1 MNRTAFSACTLFC
14 VLTAWLPMAARADVI
29 EYTLPGTD
37 LTMLIQGSAKRSGRT
52 VIVNHAKYGVFY
64 FSASDAKVH
73 EVSPTIQIFGRKLGT
88 AQANKDADAVME
100 AAQWAL
106 RHGLLPQVYA
116 AVDAALA
123 IDPQHAGA
131 QNMAELRE
139 KIRQP
144 LPDNPQQEEQLKKSV
159 RLYDMKVAKSNHYL
173 LLHDTPDE
181 PTGREKKS
189 RSESRLALLE
199 QVYESFLLRF
209 YSQGVELEVPQ
220 ERLMVVLFNEY
231 DDFLDYSTSLSPSL
245 ASAAGFWDPDSNV
258 AYFYD
263 QGSDDLFKALERF
276 AKEMIEAKEEAIRL
290 RVPGSGEIRRIA
302 DAMVLLV
309 DVARENEDIT
319 VVSHECTHQMAG
331 NTGLLPRGVSIPS
344 WVHEGLATYFESPS
358 EAAWSGIGA
367 VNETRINWYRALE
380 PHKSISNIDFIVGD
394 QIFDYAASHGAKL
407 HGYGQAWALTHF
419 LMERR
424 FDQFMDY
431 YRRLGELPPDIV
443 FNAEALNEV
452 FTESFGEDRD
462 TLNLE
467 WRRYMRTL
475 KTDMEEVLGED
486 Y

>member
-14 VLTAWLPMAARADVI
+14 VLTAWLSSAARADVI

-37 LTMLIQGSAKRSGRT
+37 LAMLIQGKAQRNPGGTIT
-52 VIVNHAKYGVFY
+52 VTHPKYGNFY
-64 FSASDAKVH
+64 FSSENVRIY
-73 EVSPTIQIFGRKLGT
+73 EVAPTTQLFSRKLGA
-88 AQANKDADAVME
+88 AQAKKDADAAME

-116 AVDAALA
+116 AIDAALA
-123 IDPQHAGA
+123 IDPQHADA
-131 QNMAELRE
+131 RNMAELRE

-144 LPDNPQQEEQLKKSV
+144 LPDNPEQEERLRKSV

-181 PTGREKKS
+181 PSGREKKS
-189 RSESRLALLE
+189 RSQLRLELLE

-231 DDFLDYSTSLSPSL
+231 DDFYDYSTNLSPSL
-245 ASAAGFWDPDSNV
+245 ASAAGFWDPDTNV

-263 QGSDDLFKALERF
+263 QGSDELFKVLNRIT
-276 AKEMIEAKEEAIRL
+276 KEMIEAKEEALRRRL
-290 RVPGSGEIRRIA
+290 PGAGQLRRIT
-302 DAMVLLV
+302 DALVLLV

-367 VNETRINWYRALE
+367 VNETRIEWYRALE

-431 YRRLGELPPDIV
+431 YRRLGELPPDII
-443 FNAEALNEV
+443 FSAETLNEV

-475 KTDMEEVLGED
+475 KTDMEEILGE
-486 Y
+486 